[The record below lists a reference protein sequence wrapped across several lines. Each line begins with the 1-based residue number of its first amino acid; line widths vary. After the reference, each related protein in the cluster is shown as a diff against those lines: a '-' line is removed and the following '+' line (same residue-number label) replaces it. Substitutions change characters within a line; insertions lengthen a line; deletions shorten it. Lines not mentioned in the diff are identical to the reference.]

1 MGGLFSSLNTSVE
14 ALRSIESALAV
25 SQNNISNANTPG
37 YARQVAV
44 LNSQPFNLSAGLTG
58 GVQYG
63 GTQSTQDE
71 YLNQAVRTQLS
82 AQGYFTGESDSLS
95 SIQSLFDVTG
105 QTGVTGALNNLFQSF
120 SAWSATPNTT
130 TAQAVLSQAQA
141 VAQSFQSAAA
151 SLSQTTSSVNQQ
163 ISSNVSQINTL
174 TAAIQQDNIAIQ
186 NNPTPDAG
194 LDANLHASLQSL
206 AQIADVTVSF
216 APNGTATVLLGGQTP
231 LVIGAQQ
238 YTIQA
243 SFSSTGT
250 PAIPNATPDAR
261 ILDANGQD
269 ITSQISQGS
278 LGGLLNVR
286 NTVLPSLQG
295 DGQQQGALNQ
305 LAQQVADRVNAILT
319 AAQTSGGQAGSPLF
333 TYNTASPADVAQT
346 LALSS
351 TITASTL
358 APVNPGPPV
367 VSNGAALQL
376 SNLGNSTAP
385 ADEISGQT
393 ILQFLSSM
401 ATQAGQNA
409 SDAQTGS
416 NLHAQLLAQ
425 AQSLQTQVSGVSL
438 DAEAATV
445 LQLQQGYQ
453 AASKMVSVINTLS
466 DALLTMTTT

>member
-1 MGGLFSSLNTSVE
+1 MGGLFSSLNSSVE
-14 ALRSIESALAV
+14 ALRSIQSALAV
-25 SQNNISNANTPG
+25 TQNNVSNANTPG
-37 YARQVAV
+37 YARQIA
-44 LNSQPFNLSAGLTG
+44 LLESQPFNLSAGLAG
-58 GVQYG
+58 GVEFG
-63 GTQSTQDE
+63 GTQSTQNE

-82 AQGYFTGESDSLS
+82 AQGYFTGESNPLA
-95 SIQSLFDVTG
+95 SIQSLFDVSG
-105 QTGVTGALNNLFQSF
+105 QSGLTGALNSLFQSF

-130 TAQAVLSQAQA
+130 SAQAVLNQAQA

-151 SLSQTTSSVNQQ
+151 SLSQVTTNVNQQ
-163 ISSNVSQINTL
+163 ISSNVNQINTL
-174 TAAIQQDNIAIQ
+174 TAAIQQANIAIQ
-186 NNPTPDAG
+186 NNTTPDAG
-194 LDANLHASLQSL
+194 LDANLHASLESL
-206 AQIADVTVSF
+206 SQIADITVSY
-216 APNGTATVLLGGQTP
+216 APNGAATVLLGGQTP

-243 SFSSTGT
+243 SFSPAGT

-261 ILDANGQD
+261 ILDSNGQD
-269 ITSQISQGS
+269 ITSHVSQGS

-305 LAQQVADRVNAILT
+305 LAQQVADRVNSILT
-319 AAQTSGGQAGSPLF
+319 SAQTPGGAAGSPLF
-333 TYNTASPADVAQT
+333 TYNAASPAGIAQT
-346 LALSS
+346 LALDPN
-351 TITASTL
+351 ITAGTL

-376 SNLGNSTAP
+376 AGLGSSTNP
-385 ADEISGQT
+385 ADQISGQT

-401 ATQAGQNA
+401 ATQAGRSA
-409 SDAQTGS
+409 SAAQTGS

-425 AQSLQTQVSGVSL
+425 SRSLQTQVSGVSL
-438 DAEAATV
+438 DAEAAQV

-466 DALLTMTTT
+466 DALLNMV

>member
-1 MGGLFSSLNTSVE
+1 M
-14 ALRSIESALAV
+14 
-25 SQNNISNANTPG
+25 SNANTPG
-37 YARQVAV
+37 YARQIA
-44 LNSQPFNLSAGLTG
+44 LLESQPFDLSAGLAG
-58 GVQYG
+58 GVQFG
-63 GTQSTQDE
+63 GTQSTQNE

-82 AQGYFTGESDSLS
+82 AQGYFTGESNPLA
-95 SIQSLFDVTG
+95 SIQSLFDVSGKTG
-105 QTGVTGALNNLFQSF
+105 LTGSLNNLFQSF

-130 TAQAVLSQAQA
+130 SAQAVLNQAQA

-151 SLSQTTSSVNQQ
+151 SLSQVTNNVNQQ
-163 ISSNVSQINTL
+163 ISSNVNQINNL
-174 TAAIQQDNIAIQ
+174 TAAIQQANIAIG
-186 NNPTPDAG
+186 NNNTPDAG
-194 LDANLHASLQSL
+194 LDANLHASLESL
-206 AQIADVTVSF
+206 SQIADVTVSF

-243 SFSSTGT
+243 SFAPTGT

-261 ILDANGQD
+261 ILDSNGQD
-269 ITSQISQGS
+269 ITSHISQGS

-305 LAQQVADRVNAILT
+305 LAQQVADRVNSILT
-319 AAQTSGGQAGSPLF
+319 SAQTTGGAAGAPLF
-333 TYNTASPADVAQT
+333 TYNAGSPAGIAQT
-346 LALSS
+346 LALDPN
-351 TITASTL
+351 ITAGTL

-376 SNLGNSTAP
+376 AGLGNSTNP
-385 ADEISGQT
+385 ADLISGQT
-393 ILQFLSSM
+393 MLQFLSSM
-401 ATQAGQNA
+401 ATQAGQSA

-425 AQSLQTQVSGVSL
+425 SRSLQTQVSGISL
-438 DAEAATV
+438 DAEAAQV

-453 AASKMVSVINTLS
+453 AASKMVSVINSLS
-466 DALLTMTTT
+466 DALLNMV

>member
-1 MGGLFSSLNTSVE
+1 MGGLFSSLNNSVE
-14 ALRSIESALAV
+14 ALRTIESALAV
-25 SQNNISNANTPG
+25 SQNNVSNASTPG
-37 YARQVAV
+37 YARQVAQIE
-44 LNSQPFNLSAGLTG
+44 SQPFNLSAGLGG

-63 GTQSTQDE
+63 GTKSTQNE

-82 AQGYFTGESDSLS
+82 AQGYFTGESNPLA
-95 SIQSLFDVTG
+95 SIQSLFDVSGKTG
-105 QTGVTGALNNLFQSF
+105 LTGSLSSLFQSF

-130 TAQAVLSQAQA
+130 SAQAVISQAQA

-151 SLSQTTSSVNQQ
+151 SLSQVTNQVNQQ
-163 ISSNVSQINTL
+163 IGSNVSQINTL
-174 TAAIQQDNIAIQ
+174 TAVIQQANIAIQ
-186 NNPTPDAG
+186 NNTTPDAG
-194 LDANLHASLQSL
+194 LDANLHASLESL
-206 AQIADVTVSF
+206 SQIADITVSF

-243 SFSSTGT
+243 SFAPTGT

-261 ILDANGQD
+261 ILDSNGQD
-269 ITSQISQGS
+269 ITSHLSQGS
-278 LGGLLNVR
+278 LAGLLNVR

-305 LAQQVADRVNAILT
+305 LAQQVADRVNSILT
-319 AAQTSGGQAGSPLF
+319 SAKTTGGQAGTPLF
-333 TYNTASPADVAQT
+333 TYNAANPAGIAQT
-346 LALSS
+346 LTLDPN
-351 TITASTL
+351 ITASTL
-358 APVNPGPPV
+358 APVNPGPPA

-376 SNLGNSTAP
+376 AGLGSSTNP
-385 ADEISGQT
+385 ADQISGQT

-401 ATQAGQNA
+401 ATQAGQTA

-425 AQSLQTQVSGVSL
+425 SRSLQTQVSGVSL
-438 DAEAATV
+438 DAEAAQV

-453 AASKMVSVINTLS
+453 AAGKMVSVINTLS
-466 DALLTMTTT
+466 DALLNMT